1 MSKNKLII
9 SESEKR
15 RIKNSHSL
23 IEQNNDIMDFITKL
37 FMGDKNL
44 FSTILSNL
52 MKDGEKIDANEFT
65 DDLVRDVKTSDD
77 DFYKSVLKCLGA
89 QPTKGNM
96 SFMYA
101 WRQSEGGQADNNP
114 FNTTMKMRGATNY
127 NSVGVKN
134 YPSFEIGVK
143 ATCKTLKLSHYTDIV
158 NGLRDDV
165 GLYELSRME
174 SLKKWGTGDLVAKVA
189 DGYIKGHQPK
199 PKPIDGGIF
208 S

>member
-1 MSKNKLII
+1 MGKNKLII
-9 SESEKR
+9 SEFEKKQ
-15 RIKNSHSL
+15 ITNSHKL
-23 IEQNNDIMDFITKL
+23 NEQNEDIMDFISKL

-52 MKDGEKIDANEFT
+52 MKGDDKIDASEFT
-65 DDLVRDVKTSDD
+65 DKLVKDVKTSDD

-114 FNTTMKMRGATNY
+114 FNTTMKMKGATNY

-134 YPSFEIGVK
+134 YRSFEDGVK
-143 ATCKTLKLSHYTDIV
+143 ATCKTLKLSYYTDIV
-158 NGLRDDV
+158 NGLKNDV
-165 GLYELSRME
+165 GLYELSRMN

-189 DGYIKGHQPK
+189 NGYLKGHNPK
-199 PKPIDGGIF
+199 PKPIDGSRF